1 MLLIMTY
8 MGKESEKETK
18 CALRRKPRK
27 IQQLENLGSST
38 CFATNVVTAIHQV
51 IHSFQ
56 DIVSS
61 SIKGRE
67 SENSNPSVQMC

>member
-1 MLLIMTY
+1 MLLIMTH
-8 MGKESEKETK
+8 MGKESEKETM
-18 CALRRKPRK
+18 CALRKKSRK

-38 CFATNVVTAIHQV
+38 CFATNVLTAIHQV

-61 SIKGRE
+61 SRKGRE
-67 SENSNPSVQMC
+67 FENSNPSIQTC